1 MVGGRRDAGWHKE
14 PPSVVEGSAVMADQ
28 VTLTEA
34 EVRAFS
40 SLLTRVSDRLGT
52 YEEQT
57 HQDKR
62 YAEELKEAANDL
74 VSRLG

>member
-1 MVGGRRDAGWHKE
+1 MGKE
-14 PPSVVEGSAVMADQ
+14 PAVVVEGSAVMADR

-52 YEEQT
+52 DEEQT
-57 HQDKR
+57 NQDKR